1 LRIIAGSAHG
11 IRLAPVPQGVRP
23 TSDRVREAVFNSL
36 GQFFDGGE
44 VLDLY
49 AGTGALGIEAIS
61 RGCDRATFVE
71 KNGRAARAIRE
82 NLRRA
87 GFEDEGEVL
96 RGDVADVLERLVSE
110 RREYNL
116 IFVDPPYRISP
127 REIGSVLER
136 LEALLAPGG
145 RLVVESGD
153 TPVQATESLKGVSRH
168 YGGTVVTF
176 LERERSEHMMKIAIC
191 PGSFDPITVG
201 HLDVIR
207 RAASIFDHVIVAVGA
222 NLRKKP
228 RLSAEDRAQLI
239 EKVTAPFE
247 NVSVE
252 VMDSLLTEFAREH
265 GARVVVKGLRAV
277 SDFES
282 EFEQAQLN
290 RTLYPEFET
299 VFIMAAAEH
308 SFLSSSA
315 VREIAGYGGDVRT
328 LVPEGVI
335 DVVKQVYN
343 NNTGASE
350 QAAVGD
356 KG

>member
-1 LRIIAGSAHG
+1 MRIIAGSARS
-11 IRLAPVPQGVRP
+11 IRLAPVPEGVRP
-23 TSDRVREAVFNSL
+23 TSDRVREAIFNSL

-44 VLDLY
+44 ALDLY
-49 AGTGALGIEAIS
+49 AGTGALGIEALS
-61 RGCDRATFVE
+61 RGCDKATFVE
-71 KNGRAARAIRE
+71 KSGKTAHAIQE

-87 GFEDEGEVL
+87 GFEDRGEVL
-96 RGDVADVLERLVSE
+96 RGDVADVLERLVSR

-116 IFVDPPYRISP
+116 IFVDPPYRMPP
-127 REIGSVLER
+127 REIGDVMECLAVL
-136 LEALLAPGG
+136 LVPGG
-145 RLVVESGD
+145 RAVIESG
-153 TPVQATESLKGVSRH
+153 QAPTHTTESLKGASRR

-176 LERERSEHMMKIAIC
+176 LERSEHTMRIAIC

-207 RAASIFDHVIVAVGA
+207 RAADIFDHVIVAVGA

-228 RLSAEDRAQLI
+228 RLSAKERAQLI

-252 VMDSLLTEFAREH
+252 VMESLLTEFARER

-315 VREIAGYGGDVRT
+315 VREIAGYGGDVSG
-328 LVPEGVI
+328 LVPEGVL
-335 DVVKQVYN
+335 DVVRQVYN
-343 NNTGASE
+343 NSGTGE
-350 QAAVGD
+350 QAVAGD

>member
-1 LRIIAGSAHG
+1 MRIIAGSARS
-11 IRLAPVPQGVRP
+11 IRLAPVPEGVRP
-23 TSDRVREAVFNSL
+23 TSDRVREAIFNSL

-44 VLDLY
+44 ALDLY
-49 AGTGALGIEAIS
+49 AGTGALGIEALS

-71 KNGRAARAIRE
+71 KSGKAAHTIRE

-87 GFEDEGEVL
+87 GFENRGEVL
-96 RGDVADVLERLVSE
+96 RGDVADVLERFVSR

-116 IFVDPPYRISP
+116 IFVDPPYRIPP
-127 REIGSVLER
+127 REIGDVMER
-136 LEALLAPGG
+136 LAVLLVPGG
-145 RLVVESGD
+145 RAVVESD
-153 TPVQATESLKGVSRH
+153 QTPAHTTESLKGASRR

-176 LERERSEHMMKIAIC
+176 LERSEHTMKIAIC

-207 RAASIFDHVIVAVGA
+207 RAAGIFDHVIVAVGA
-222 NLRKKP
+222 NLRKQP
-228 RLSAEDRAQLI
+228 RLSAKERAQLI

-252 VMDSLLTEFAREH
+252 VMKSLLTEFARER

-315 VREIAGYGGDVRT
+315 VREIAGYGGDVSG
-328 LVPEGVI
+328 LVPEGVL
-335 DVVKQVYN
+335 DVVRQVYDN
-343 NNTGASE
+343 SGTNG
-350 QAAVGD
+350 QAAAGH

>member
-1 LRIIAGSAHG
+1 MRIIAGSARG

-23 TSDRVREAVFNSL
+23 TSDRVREAIFNSL
-36 GQFFDGGE
+36 GQFFNGGE
-44 VLDLY
+44 ALDLY
-49 AGTGALGIEAIS
+49 AGTGALGIEALS
-61 RGCDRATFVE
+61 RGCVRATFVE
-71 KNGRAARAIRE
+71 KNGKAARVIRQ

-87 GFEDEGEVL
+87 GFEDKGVIL
-96 RGDVADVLERLVSE
+96 RGDVADVLECLLSR
-110 RREYNL
+110 RREFNL
-116 IFVDPPYRISP
+116 IFMDPPYRIPP
-127 REIGSVLER
+127 REIRDVLER
-136 LEALLAPGG
+136 LAVLLAPGG
-145 RLVVESGD
+145 RVVVESGR
-153 TPVQATESLKGVSRH
+153 TPAQTTETLKGASRR

-176 LERERSEHMMKIAIC
+176 LEPSEHTMRIAIC

-207 RAASIFDHVIVAVGA
+207 RAAGIFDHVIVAVGA
-222 NLRKKP
+222 NLRKTP
-228 RLSAEDRAQLI
+228 RLTAKERAQLI
-239 EKVTAPFE
+239 EKVTEPFE

-252 VMDSLLTEFAREH
+252 VMESLLTEFARER

-315 VREIAGYGGDVRT
+315 VREIAGYGGDVSG
-328 LVPEGVI
+328 LVPERVL
-335 DVVKQVYN
+335 DVVRQVYN
-343 NNTGASE
+343 TSGANG
-350 QAAVGD
+350 QALTGD

>member
-1 LRIIAGSAHG
+1 
-11 IRLAPVPQGVRP
+11 
-23 TSDRVREAVFNSL
+23 
-36 GQFFDGGE
+36 
-44 VLDLY
+44 
-49 AGTGALGIEAIS
+49 
-61 RGCDRATFVE
+61 
-71 KNGRAARAIRE
+71 
-82 NLRRA
+82 
-87 GFEDEGEVL
+87 VL
-96 RGDVADVLERLVSE
+96 RGDVADVLERLVSG
-110 RREYNL
+110 RREFNL
-116 IFVDPPYRISP
+116 IFADPPYRISP
-127 REIGSVLER
+127 REIGDVLKR
-136 LEALLAPGG
+136 LAVLLAPGG
-145 RLVVESGD
+145 RAVVESGH
-153 TPVQATESLKGVSRH
+153 TPARTTESLKGASRR

-176 LERERSEHMMKIAIC
+176 LERSEHTMRIAIC

-207 RAASIFDHVIVAVGA
+207 RAAGIFDHVIVAVGA
-222 NLRKKP
+222 NLSKKP
-228 RLSAEDRAQLI
+228 RLSAEERAQLI

-252 VMDSLLTEFAREH
+252 VMDSLLTEFARER

-290 RTLYPEFET
+290 RTLYSEFET

-328 LVPEGVI
+328 LVPEGVL
-335 DVVKQVYN
+335 DVVRQAYN
-343 NNTGASE
+343 NNTGPGE
-350 QAAVGD
+350 QAAAGD

>member
-1 LRIIAGSAHG
+1 
-11 IRLAPVPQGVRP
+11 
-23 TSDRVREAVFNSL
+23 VREAIFNSL

-44 VLDLY
+44 ALDLY
-49 AGTGALGIEAIS
+49 AGTGALGIEALS
-61 RGCDRATFVE
+61 RGCDKASFVE
-71 KNGRAARAIRE
+71 KNDGAVRAIRD
-82 NLRRA
+82 NLRST
-87 GFEDEGEVL
+87 GFENEGEVL
-96 RGDVADVLERLVSE
+96 RGDVADVLQRLVSG
-110 RREYNL
+110 RRVFNL
-116 IFVDPPYRISP
+116 IFADPPYRISP
-127 REIGSVLER
+127 REIEDVLKR
-136 LEALLAPGG
+136 LVVLLAPGG
-145 RLVVESGD
+145 RAVVESD
-153 TPVQATESLKGVSRH
+153 HTPARTTESLKGASRR

-176 LERERSEHMMKIAIC
+176 LERPKHTMKIAIC

-207 RAASIFDHVIVAVGA
+207 RAAGIFDHVIVAVGA
-222 NLRKKP
+222 NLSKKP
-228 RLSAEDRAQLI
+228 RLSAEERAQLI

-252 VMDSLLTEFAREH
+252 VMDNLLTEFARER

-290 RTLYPEFET
+290 RTLYSEFET

-328 LVPEGVI
+328 LVPEGVL
-335 DVVKQVYN
+335 DVVRQVYN
-343 NNTGASE
+343 NSTGVGE
-350 QAAVGD
+350 QAATGD

>member
-1 LRIIAGSAHG
+1 LRIIAGSARG
-11 IRLAPVPQGVRP
+11 VRLAPVPEGVRP
-23 TSDRVREAVFNSL
+23 TSDRVREAIFNSL

-49 AGTGALGIEAIS
+49 AGTGALGTEALS
-61 RGCDRATFVE
+61 RGCHQATFVE
-71 KNGRAARAIRE
+71 KNAKAARTIRD
-82 NLRRA
+82 NLRRV
-87 GFEDEGEVL
+87 GFEEEGEVL
-96 RGDVADVLERLVSE
+96 QEDVSEVLGRLVSQ
-110 RREYNL
+110 RREFNL
-116 IFVDPPYRISP
+116 IFADPPYRIPP
-127 REIGSVLER
+127 REIGSVLKR
-136 LEALLAPGG
+136 LAVLLARGG
-145 RLVVESGD
+145 RVVVESGD
-153 TPVQATESLKGVSRH
+153 TPVQATESLKGVSRR
-168 YGGTVVTF
+168 YGSTVVTF
-176 LERERSEHMMKIAIC
+176 LERERSEYTMKIAIC
-191 PGSFDPITVG
+191 PGSFDPITTG
-201 HLDVIR
+201 HLDIVR

-228 RLSAEDRAQLI
+228 RLSAEERAQLI
-239 EKVTAPFE
+239 DKVTAPFE

-252 VMDSLLTEFAREH
+252 VMEGLLTEFARER

-315 VREIAGYGGDVRT
+315 VREIAGYGGDVRG
-328 LVPEGVI
+328 LVPEGVLDI
-335 DVVKQVYN
+335 VRQVYN
-343 NNTGASE
+343 NSGADE